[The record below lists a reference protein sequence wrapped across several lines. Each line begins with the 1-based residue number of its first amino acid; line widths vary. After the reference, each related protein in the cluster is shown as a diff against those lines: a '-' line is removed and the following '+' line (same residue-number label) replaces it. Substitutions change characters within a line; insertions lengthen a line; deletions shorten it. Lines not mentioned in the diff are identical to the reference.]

1 MDKYFK
7 QYQWSDL
14 FDFLRNEKLD
24 PAVCTEDFPDRL
36 VVISGATSGIG
47 LETAKKYASH
57 GADILSINRS
67 QEKSVKLCRMLEEQ
81 YGVKCSF
88 LIADFEHLTEVRAV
102 ARKLAALEREIA
114 VLIHNAGSFLTHR
127 RLTGDNQEVMFQ
139 TIYLSSFIIN
149 YHLKEKFL
157 RQSQGRIIFVNS
169 EGHRFAISGLRLKD
183 LDWRQR
189 RFSGS
194 KGYGSAKLAQL
205 LSMLCFRDLFS
216 GSGVTINAMHPGNVR
231 TNMGQNNG
239 PFYKWMK
246 KTFIDRS
253 AKSPEISAEAL
264 YFLGVDSSL
273 EGISG
278 KFFNLTTQEVPA
290 PPALDR
296 EAAEALWN
304 VSLDLGGI
312 EE

>member
-24 PAVCTEDFPDRL
+24 PAVCTEDFQDRL

-47 LETAKKYASH
+47 LETAKKYAFH

-67 QEKSVKLCRMLEEQ
+67 QEKSVQLCQMLEEE

-88 LIADFEHLTEVRAV
+88 LIANFEHLAEVRAA
-102 ARKLAALEREIA
+102 ARKLAAQEREIA
-114 VLIHNAGSFLTHR
+114 VLIHNAGSFLTQR

-157 RQSQGRIIFVNS
+157 QQGQGRIIFVNS
-169 EGHRFAISGLRLKD
+169 EGHRFAISGLRLED

-216 GSGVTINAMHPGNVR
+216 GSEVTINAMHPGNVK

-290 PPALDR
+290 PPALDLK
-296 EAAEALWN
+296 AAEALWD
-304 VSLDLGGI
+304 VSLDLGGF
-312 EE
+312 EG